1 MPHLSGTLTAGL
13 NNTPRSDVN
22 ATVKVKAQDT
32 PSPIVTEADPTPTK
46 NGYSNV
52 DKFIESWR
60 MAWQTGDLE
69 SYMTFYAKDAVQGT
83 RSGIFS
89 IRSHKAMLWGKSKP
103 MRVELTNIRVASNK
117 DTIVAEMRQDYTDL
131 KNFVDAGTKT
141 LIIQEKSGTWR
152 IVREDWSPMQQ

>member
-1 MPHLSGTLTAGL
+1 MEWMPHLSGTLTAGL

-69 SYMTFYAKDAVQGT
+69 S
-83 RSGIFS
+83 
-89 IRSHKAMLWGKSKP
+89 
-103 MRVELTNIRVASNK
+103 
-117 DTIVAEMRQDYTDL
+117 
-131 KNFVDAGTKT
+131 
-141 LIIQEKSGTWR
+141 
-152 IVREDWSPMQQ
+152 